1 MAFHSAEDRV
11 HQDNF
16 KDVLAVLAGR
26 SRWREYITPNL
37 EEALANIPG
46 NAFQIVGSKQFT
58 AVMERVDE
66 SDDLE
71 STPGV
76 TLKDEGVIYLQE
88 WFGINSQ
95 ATFLGA
101 ALHETVHL
109 VSHHAGRGPKK
120 HSTAWNYLG
129 QGLLEG
135 LVEVVTED
143 ILQAQGITLARPKWR
158 GHTDRVTVMR
168 QLLEVESVPFF
179 SVPFFAKIL
188 FGGHFQHLVEMID
201 AYTADGWAKIKQ
213 LTTANHPQAALRK
226 IAEMRRSTG
235 TPLPAFGV

>member
-1 MAFHSAEDRV
+1 MAFRSAEDRV
-11 HQDNF
+11 HQDKF

-26 SRWREYITPNL
+26 SRWREYIGPNL
-37 EEALANIPG
+37 EEARANIPG
-46 NAFQIVGSKQFT
+46 NAFQIVAGKKFT
-58 AVMERVDE
+58 EVMARVDE
-66 SDDLE
+66 TDDLG
-71 STPGV
+71 STSGV
-76 TLKDEGVIYLQE
+76 TFKDEGVIYLQE
-88 WFGINSQ
+88 WFGISSQ

-109 VSHHAGRGPKK
+109 VSHYAGRGPKK
-120 HSTAWNYLG
+120 HSTAWYYLG

-143 ILQAQGITLARPKWR
+143 ILQAQGTPLAAPKWR
-158 GHTDRVTVMR
+158 GHTDRVPVVR

-188 FGGHFQHLVEMID
+188 FGGHFQHLVEMTE
-201 AYTADGWAKIKQ
+201 AYTPAGWAQIKQ
-213 LTTANHPQAALRK
+213 LTTANHPEAALRK

-235 TPLPAFGV
+235 TLLPAFGV